1 MEIQK
6 LPKKKNF
13 NNHSK
18 NAQKV
23 RKRHKYITKQ
33 Y

>member
-6 LPKKKNF
+6 LPNKKHS
-13 NNHSK
+13 NNRSK

-23 RKRHKYITKQ
+23 RKGHKYITKQ